1 MSIFKGLLQDED
13 FLIAAGLLQQGAQG
27 KGVGEGLFASIS
39 QAGQLKKLFGTKDQK
54 LISAFNKTTGEKEFA
69 TSSQIQASSGNL
81 MPI

>member
-54 LISAFNKTTGEKEFA
+54 LI
-69 TSSQIQASSGNL
+69 
-81 MPI
+81 